1 MQSEEIIQSLT
12 ERIGFGSPQGDSS
25 TLQLSEAILSGTSGR
40 TFKSFHQLVT
50 IENIVACMY
59 NDGANS
65 EEINN
70 ELEDFR
76 NQAVLEIVPLI
87 LDKHPDYI
95 PLENYDNR
103 ILENITLFDDA
114 IGYKVA
120 IMVIQMFMSTNRSNI
135 VERNAK
141 LSVSNLKLELEGYRN
156 DSGVLV
162 AQGLVHKFSK
172 SIKDASDKIFPFKVV
187 VKDGNAW

>member
-1 MQSEEIIQSLT
+1 MQSEEIIQSLKQ
-12 ERIGFGSPQGDSS
+12 RIGFGSPQGDSS
-25 TLQLSEAILSGTSGR
+25 TLELSEAILSGTSGR
-40 TFKSFHQLVT
+40 TFKSFHPLVT

-65 EEINN
+65 EEINK

-76 NQAVLEIVPLI
+76 IAAVLEIVPLI

-95 PLENYDNR
+95 VQESYDTR
-103 ILENITLFDDA
+103 ISENITLFDDA

-135 VERNAK
+135 IERNAK

-156 DSGVLV
+156 DSGVLL

-172 SIKDASDKIFPFKVV
+172 SIKDASDKIFPFKIV